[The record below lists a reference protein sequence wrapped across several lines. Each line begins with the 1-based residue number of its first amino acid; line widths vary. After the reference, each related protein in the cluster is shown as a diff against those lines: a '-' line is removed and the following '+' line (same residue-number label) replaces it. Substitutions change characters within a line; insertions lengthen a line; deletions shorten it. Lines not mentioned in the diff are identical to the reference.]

1 MLVTGVIIGTGL
13 PVGYPPAR
21 KKGVASHLCPIGSKS
36 QRWTPMPAQ
45 AQMRFQVWTYEAV
58 ECAEVMF
65 HGALLLS
72 QSMVFFLD

>member
-1 MLVTGVIIGTGL
+1 
-13 PVGYPPAR
+13 
-21 KKGVASHLCPIGSKS
+21 
-36 QRWTPMPAQ
+36 MPAQ